1 MKVVPEAPFFLEQ
14 GPEDPVALGADES
27 GVNANSAARPGPFPT
42 SNNVYPV

>member
-14 GPEDPVALGADES
+14 VPEDPVVLAADES

-42 SNNVYPV
+42 LNNAYPA